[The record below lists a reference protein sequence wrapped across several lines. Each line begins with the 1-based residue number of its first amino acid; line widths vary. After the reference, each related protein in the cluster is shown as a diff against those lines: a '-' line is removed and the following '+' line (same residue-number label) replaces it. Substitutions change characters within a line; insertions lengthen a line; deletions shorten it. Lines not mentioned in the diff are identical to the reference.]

1 MNKKN
6 INELH
11 IYDLIKPKNNDYK
24 FENFFN
30 ENDNFE
36 LPEFENLIN
45 QGSVLE
51 VSFQPFI
58 MSRKFKGFI
67 DFIRCNQFF
76 FSE

>member
-1 MNKKN
+1 MNKKD

-11 IYDLIKPKNNDYK
+11 IYDLIKPKNNDYM

-30 ENDNFE
+30 ENDNFD

-45 QGSVLE
+45 QISIE
-51 VSFQPFI
+51 VSYQPFI
-58 MSRKFKGFI
+58 MRENSKGFI
-67 DFIRCNQFF
+67 DFTRCNKFF